1 MAIHVKTGASTWTEV
16 TNTSP
21 NIRVKT
27 GASTW
32 TEASLVYVKTGSGW
46 QLVWDNAAVPPVY
59 SSHSSSASGTG
70 SPDKSSFTIV
80 WTQPTIYSFSKYQ
93 FTSDG
98 GATWSGDNTNAGLR
112 TYTWTNLNSS
122 TSYTFGV
129 RTLTVSGRPGEMLYT
144 ATTANGNPQPVTSG
158 TSASATSAGA
168 TISWTASTSTDLA
181 STNRYEIWAAGATSA
196 TFSQNGVSKA
206 ITGLSQNTT
215 YTYTVYA
222 VDSGGLKSSGVAIS
236 FTTTNANPPAPTLTG
251 NYLKAHDTT
260 SRTSTAAVRKGLTWR
275 VQYSGEAVSMTYN
288 VYTWNGT
295 SYVDYTSGTLYA
307 TNNRQTSVDTTLALT
322 GLLAS
327 TDYYLRVTATD
338 ANSGSTNS
346 TIVGGTTY
354 AAYEYE
360 RTAAS
365 NWLSTWVDVNQT
377 YVSANLRRSSIAD
390 DNRIDQNNVGTG
402 NMNGWISGPNN
413 NPSDSTSFEWIAWPF
428 DWAVWAPGIPRYV
441 TYNTRPAGGNLVE
454 STDQSR
460 WIVGFRYGLNTNA
473 FNKDVIMYVS
483 LGKGYD
489 STKPV
494 VGGTSLVTWDTGA
507 IGTVPYNPLASG
519 AQNTYYMFTTQNN
532 AVDSSF
538 EYVPMA
544 NYFWTQIAEWEG
556 SGLIVRYTSTR
567 LATYGGYGLTKWRA
581 SAVSFGLRILYR
593 TITET
598 AYYR

>member
-16 TNTSP
+16 TNTAP

-32 TEASLVYVKTGSGW
+32 TEASLVYVKTSSGW
-46 QLVWDNAAVPPVY
+46 QLVWDNAATPPVY
-59 SSHSSSASGTG
+59 SSSSSSASGTG

-98 GATWSGDNTNAGLR
+98 GATWGGDVTNAGLR

-129 RTLTVSGRPGEMLYT
+129 RTVTISGRFGEMLYT

-158 TSASATSAGA
+158 VTSGVTSSGM

-181 STNRYEIWAAGATSA
+181 STNRYEIWASGATSA

-236 FTTTNANPPAPTLTG
+236 NTTTNANPPAPTLTG
-251 NYLKAHDTT
+251 NYAKTHDTT
-260 SRTSTAAVRKGLTWR
+260 SRTSTADVRKGLTWR
-275 VQYSGEAVSMTYN
+275 VQYTGEAVSMIYSLW
-288 VYTWNGT
+288 TWNGS
-295 SYVDYTSGTLYA
+295 SYVAYTGGTLYA
-307 TNNRQTSVDTTLALT
+307 TNNRQTSVDTTLTFT

-327 TDYYLRVTATD
+327 TNYYLLVQATD
-338 ANSGSTNS
+338 ANSGVTYSDL
-346 TIVGGTTY
+346 VVGTTY

-360 RTAAS
+360 RTAS
-365 NWLSTWVDVNQT
+365 NNWYSTWVNVNQT
-377 YVSANLRRSSIAD
+377 YASANLKRSSIAS
-390 DNRIDQNNVGTG
+390 NFDQGNVGTG
-402 NMNGWISGPNN
+402 NVNGWISGPNE
-413 NPSDSTSFEWIAWPF
+413 NPSNVDSYEWIAWPF
-428 DWAVWAPGIPRYV
+428 DWATWAPSIPRYV
-441 TYNTRPAGGNLVE
+441 TYNTRAPGGNLV
-454 STDQSR
+454 SNTDQAR

-483 LGKGYD
+483 LGNGYD
-489 STKPV
+489 SARQV
-494 VGGTSLVTWDTGA
+494 VGGNSLVTWNAGA
-507 IGTVPYNPLASG
+507 IGTIPYTGGN
-519 AQNTYYMFTTQNN
+519 AQNTYYMFTTQN
-532 AVDSSF
+532 ATGTHSF
-538 EYVPMA
+538 EYIPVA
-544 NYFWTQIAEWEG
+544 NYFWTQIAVWEG
-556 SGLIVRYTSTR
+556 DGLIVRYTSTR
-567 LATYGGYGLTKWRA
+567 LSTYSGYGLTKWRA
-581 SAVSFGLRILYR
+581 SAVSFGLRVLYS

>member
-16 TNTSP
+16 TNTAP

-32 TEASLVYVKTGSGW
+32 TEASLVYVKTSSGW

-59 SSHSSSASGTG
+59 SSHSSSALGTG

-98 GATWSGDNTNAGLR
+98 GATWGGDITNAGLR

-129 RTLTVSGRPGEMLYT
+129 RTVTVSGRNGEMLYT
-144 ATTANGNPQPVTSG
+144 ATTADGNPQPVTSG
-158 TSASATSAGA
+158 VTSGVTSSGM

-196 TFSQNGVSKA
+196 TYSQNGVSKA

-236 FTTTNANPPAPTLTG
+236 NTTTNALPPAPTLTG

-260 SRTSTAAVRKGLTWR
+260 SRTSTADVRKGLTWR
-275 VQYSGEAVSMTYN
+275 VQYSGEAVSMTYELF
-288 VYTWNGT
+288 TWNGS
-295 SYVDYTSGTLYA
+295 SYVSYTTGTLYA
-307 TNNRQTSVDTTLALT
+307 TNNRQTSVDTTLAFT
-322 GLLAS
+322 GLLEN
-327 TDYYLRVTATD
+327 TNYYLRVTATD
-338 ANSGSTNS
+338 ANSASTNS

-360 RTAAS
+360 RTAGS
-365 NWLSTWVDVNQT
+365 IWHSTWVDVNQV
-377 YVSANLRRSSIAD
+377 YASAGLRRSTIAP
-390 DNRIDQNNVGTG
+390 NFDQNNVGTG
-402 NMNGWISGPNN
+402 NVNGWISGHNEN
-413 NPSDSTSFEWIAWPF
+413 HSNSDSYEWIAWPF
-428 DWAVWAPGIPRYV
+428 NWATWAPSIPRYV

-454 STDQSR
+454 HTDQSR

-473 FNKDVIMYVS
+473 SAKNVIMYVS

-489 STKPV
+489 SARQV
-494 VGGTSLVTWDTGA
+494 VGGNSLVTWDTGA
-507 IGTVPYNPLASG
+507 VDAIPYVGNN

-538 EYVPMA
+538 EYVPTA
-544 NYFWTQIAEWEG
+544 NFFWTQIAEWEG

-567 LATYGGYGLTKWRA
+567 LATYSGYGLTKWRA
-581 SAVSFGLRILYR
+581 SAVSFGLRVLYR

>member
-16 TNTSP
+16 TNTAP

-32 TEASLVYVKTGSGW
+32 TEASLVYVKTSSGW
-46 QLVWDNAAVPPVY
+46 QLVWDNAAVPPVF
-59 SSHSSSASGTG
+59 SSSSSSALGTG

-98 GATWSGDNTNAGLR
+98 GATWGDDITNAGLR

-129 RTLTVSGRPGEMLYT
+129 RTVTVSGRNGEMFHT

-158 TSASATSAGA
+158 TSASVTSSGA

-181 STNRYEIWAAGATSA
+181 STNRYEIWAPGATSA
-196 TFSQNGVSKA
+196 TFSQNDVSKA

-251 NYLKAHDTT
+251 NYAKAHDTT
-260 SRTSTAAVRKGLTWR
+260 SRTSTADVRKGLTWR
-275 VQYSGEAVSMTYN
+275 VQYTGETASMTYELFTFN
-288 VYTWNGT
+288 GSNYVSYTT
-295 SYVDYTSGTLYA
+295 GTLYA
-307 TNNRQTSVDTTLALT
+307 TNNRQTSVDTTLVFT

-327 TDYYLRVTATD
+327 TNYYLRVTATD

-346 TIVGGTTY
+346 SLVVGTTY
-354 AAYEYE
+354 AAFEYE
-360 RTAAS
+360 RTATSVWA
-365 NWLSTWVDVNQT
+365 STWVDVNQVVT
-377 YVSANLRRSSIAD
+377 TANLRRSSIAP
-390 DNRIDQNNVGTG
+390 NFDQNNVGTG
-402 NMNGWISGPNN
+402 NANGWISGPND

-428 DWAVWAPGIPRYV
+428 NWATWAPSIPRYV

-473 FNKDVIMYVS
+473 NPKNVIMYVS
-483 LGKGYD
+483 LGKDYD
-489 STKPV
+489 ATKPV
-494 VGGTSLVTWDTGA
+494 VGGTSTTTWDSGA
-507 IGTVPYNPLASG
+507 VALIPYNPNAAG
-519 AQNTYYMFTTQNN
+519 AQNTYYAFTMQNN
-532 AVDSSF
+532 VTDSSF

-544 NYFWTQIAEWEG
+544 NFFWTAIAEWEG
-556 SGLIVRYTSTR
+556 NGLIVRYTSTR
-567 LATYGGYGLTKWRA
+567 LATYSGYALTKWRA

>member
-59 SSHSSSASGTG
+59 SSHSSSALGTG

-98 GATWSGDNTNAGLR
+98 GATWGGDITNAGLR

-129 RTLTVSGRPGEMLYT
+129 RTVTVSGRNGEMLYT

-158 TSASATSAGA
+158 TSASATSTGA

-181 STNRYEIWAAGATSA
+181 TTNRYEIWAAGATSA
-196 TFSQNGVSKA
+196 TFSQNGVSKE

-222 VDSGGLKSSGVAIS
+222 VDSDGLKSSGVAIS

-260 SRTSTAAVRKGLTWR
+260 SRTTTGAVRKGLTWR
-275 VQYSGEAVSMTYN
+275 VQYTGEAVSMTYELF
-288 VYTWNGT
+288 TWNGS
-295 SYVDYTSGTLYA
+295 SYVSYTTGTLYA
-307 TNNRQTSVDTTLALT
+307 TNNRQTSVDTTLAFT

-354 AAYEYE
+354 AAFEYE
-360 RTAAS
+360 RTITKTPAGGWS
-365 NWLSTWVDVNQT
+365 DVFG
-377 YVSANLRRSSIAD
+377 VPGLRSSSATTGYEASKV
-390 DNRIDQNNVGTG
+390 VGG
-402 NMNGWISGPNN
+402 NGWISGPN
-413 NPSDSTSFEWIAWPF
+413 SGSFGGTNFEYIAWPF
-428 DWAVWAPGIPRYV
+428 DWSWTGLPRTV
-441 TYNTRPAGGNLVE
+441 TYQTRPPGGNLV
-454 STDQSR
+454 STTEQARFVS
-460 WIVGFRYGLNTNA
+460 GFRYTINGNA
-473 FNKDVIMYVS
+473 PLKDICMYVS
-483 LGKGYD
+483 LGKGF
-489 STKPV
+489 V
-494 VGGTSLVTWDTGA
+494 VGGAVVGSISPVDWSNSGSVLGTIPYTGSNGYNTQYTYYKQNDTGTA
-507 IGTVPYNPLASG
+507 
-519 AQNTYYMFTTQNN
+519 
-532 AVDSSF
+532 SF
-538 EYVPMA
+538 E
-544 NYFWTQIAEWEG
+544 NIAGAYEWEG
-556 SGLIVRYTSTR
+556 AGLIVKYSATR
-567 LATYGGYGLTKWRA
+567 LSTYTGLTNYRQ
-581 SAVSFGLRILYR
+581 SATSFGIWVTWFTVTENLFYR
-593 TITET
+593 
-598 AYYR
+598 

>member
-1 MAIHVKTGASTWTEV
+1 MAIYVKTGASTWTEV
-16 TNTSP
+16 TNTAP

-32 TEASLVYVKTGSGW
+32 TEASLVYVKTSSGW
-46 QLVWDNAAVPPVY
+46 QLVWDNAATPPVLSY
-59 SSHSSSASGTG
+59 STTAASGTG

-98 GATWSGDNTNAGLR
+98 GATWSGDNANAGLR

-122 TSYTFGV
+122 TLYSFGV
-129 RTLTVSGRPGEMLYT
+129 RTVTVSGRTGELFHT

-158 TSASATSAGA
+158 ISAIQNSSGA
-168 TISWTASTSTDLA
+168 SISWTASTSTDLA
-181 STNRYEIWAAGATSA
+181 STNRYEIWAPGATSA
-196 TFSQNGVSKA
+196 TFSQNGVSKS

-222 VDSGGLKSSGVAIS
+222 VDSIGLKSSGVAIS

-251 NYLKAHDTT
+251 DYAKAHDTT
-260 SRTSTAAVRKGLTWR
+260 SRTSTADVRKGLTWR

-288 VYTWNGT
+288 VYTWNGS

-307 TNNRQTSVDTTLALT
+307 TNNRQTSVDTTLAFT

-327 TDYYLRVTATD
+327 TNYYLRVTATD

-360 RTAAS
+360 RTATS
-365 NWLSTWVDVNQT
+365 NWHSTWVDVFQGFGS
-377 YVSANLRRSSIAD
+377 VGLKRSSIA
-390 DNRIDQNNVGTG
+390 NGFDQGNVGTG
-402 NMNGWISGPNN
+402 NVNGWISASNA
-413 NPSDSTSFEWIAWPF
+413 NPSDVNSYEWIAWPF
-428 DWAVWAPGIPRYV
+428 DWATWAPSVPRYV

-454 STDQSR
+454 HTDQSR

-473 FNKDVIMYVS
+473 FNKNVIMYVS

-489 STKPV
+489 SARQV
-494 VGGTSLVTWDTGA
+494 VGGNSLVTWDTGA
-507 IGTVPYNPLASG
+507 IGTIPYVGNN
-519 AQNTYYMFTTQNN
+519 AQNTYYMFNTQNN
-532 AVDSSF
+532 TVDNSF
-538 EYVPMA
+538 EYVPFA
-544 NYFWTQIAEWEG
+544 NFFWTQIAEWEG
-556 SGLIVRYTSTR
+556 SGLVVRYTSTR
-567 LATYGGYGLTKWRA
+567 LATYSGYGLTGWRA

>member
-16 TNTSP
+16 TNTAP

-32 TEASLVYVKTGSGW
+32 TEASLVYVKTSSGW
-46 QLVWDNAAVPPVY
+46 QLVWDNAATPPVY
-59 SSHSSSASGTG
+59 SSSSSSASGTG

-98 GATWSGDNTNAGLR
+98 GATWGGDVTNAGLR

-129 RTLTVSGRPGEMLYT
+129 RTVTVSGRTGEMFYT

-158 TSASATSAGA
+158 SSASVTSAGA

-181 STNRYEIWAAGATSA
+181 STNRYEIWAPGATSA

-206 ITGLSQNTT
+206 ITGLSQNTS

-222 VDSGGLKSSGVAIS
+222 VDSGGLKSSGLAIS

-251 NYLKAHDTT
+251 NYAKTHDTT
-260 SRTSTAAVRKGLTWR
+260 SRTSTDAVRKGLTWR
-275 VQYSGEAVSMTYN
+275 VQYTGELASMTYELF
-288 VYTWNGT
+288 TWNGYNYV
-295 SYVDYTSGTLYA
+295 SYTTGTLYA
-307 TNNRQTSVDTTLALT
+307 TNNRQTSVDTTLAFT

-327 TDYYLRVTATD
+327 TNYYLRVTATD

-346 TIVGGTTY
+346 DIVVGTTY

-360 RTAAS
+360 RTATT
-365 NWLSTWVDVNQT
+365 NWHSTWVDVNQV
-377 YVSANLRRSSIAD
+377 YASANLRRSTIAPGF
-390 DNRIDQNNVGTG
+390 DQGNVGTG
-402 NMNGWISGPNN
+402 TANGWISGSNE
-413 NPSDSTSFEWIAWPF
+413 NPSDVTSYEWIAWPF
-428 DWAVWAPGIPRYV
+428 NWATWAPSIPRYV

-454 STDQSR
+454 NTGQAR

-483 LGKGYD
+483 LGNDYD

-494 VGGTSLVTWDTGA
+494 VGGTSTTTWNAGA
-507 IGTVPYNPLASG
+507 IGTIPYTGNN
-519 AQNTYYMFTTQNN
+519 AQNTYYTYTTQNATGTN
-532 AVDSSF
+532 SF
-538 EYVPMA
+538 EYVPVA

-567 LATYGGYGLTKWRA
+567 LSTYSGYGLTKWRA
-581 SAVSFGLRILYR
+581 SAVSFGLRVLYS